1 MFDTVI
7 GKKLTDEIFHRR
19 CECLKTPRIANLP
32 KIVKKKLEKLAL
44 VHYTFERHKHTV
56 QSTKSYK
63 MSRSISGSDILEVT
77 NF

>member
-1 MFDTVI
+1 MWV
-7 GKKLTDEIFHRR
+7 
-19 CECLKTPRIANLP
+19 P
-32 KIVKKKLEKLAL
+32 KNSQDRQFAKNCKKKLEKLAL

-63 MSRSISGSDILEVT
+63 MSRSISDSDILEVT